1 MVYTYRVEE
10 LDGFNEFTLAQVH
23 CGGKS
28 DISRQWGV
36 TIRLKFLPR
45 TATPRWIHTPG
56 SLTAPNQSCQ
66 RRLANM
72 RSIFH
77 LEHMSGLCCL

>member
-1 MVYTYRVEE
+1 MVYTYRAEE
-10 LDGFNEFTLAQVH
+10 LDRFNEWTSAQVH

-28 DISRQWGV
+28 DFSRQRGV
-36 TIRLKFLPR
+36 KISPKVLPR

-77 LEHMSGLCCL
+77 LEHGSGLCCL